1 MCCLHS
7 GGPAPTSMLDIIIV
21 IIRSATFI
29 ISVLMMGRHLA
40 KFCACEDKRTV
51 SAWGETS
58 E

>member
-1 MCCLHS
+1 M
-7 GGPAPTSMLDIIIV
+7 SMLDIIIV